1 MMTQTRCA
9 AFPTTI
15 AALALMA
22 GACGE
27 PNPTSPV
34 AAPPNDVNATQ
45 AIPPTFPGA
54 GQFVSVIDNPYYPLV
69 PGTTFEY
76 RAETADGV
84 ETNTVE
90 VTSQTK
96 NILGV
101 TATVVHDQVFLE
113 GELTEDTFDWFAQD
127 SDGNVWYLGEQS
139 CEVENGQCV
148 STEGSWEAG
157 VNGALPGVVMWSDPA
172 AHKGS
177 AYRQEFLAGTAE
189 DVAKIIG
196 LKAKVDTP
204 YGSFTGCLE
213 TVDWS
218 PLETASREHKFY
230 CPGTGLVL
238 ELAPSSGHQRSELVG
253 IVKPS
258 P

>member
-1 MMTQTRCA
+1 MTMRTSGA
-9 AFPTTI
+9 AFRAAI
-15 AALALMA
+15 AAPVLLA

-27 PNPTSPV
+27 AGPTRPGAS
-34 AAPPNDVNATQ
+34 PPNAPNATQ
-45 AIPPTFPGA
+45 ATLPTFPGPD
-54 GQFVSVIDNPYYPLV
+54 QFVAVIDNPYYPLI

-96 NILGV
+96 TILGV
-101 TATVVHDQVFLE
+101 TATVVHDRVFLE

-127 SDGNVWYLGEQS
+127 TEGNVWYLGEQS

-157 VNGALPGVVMWSDPA
+157 VNGALPGIVMWADPA

-177 AYRQEFLAGTAE
+177 TYQQEFLAGTAE
-189 DVAKIIG
+189 DVAKVIG
-196 LKAKVDTP
+196 LNAKVDTP

-213 TVDWS
+213 TMDWS
-218 PLETASREHKFY
+218 PLENASREHKFY

-238 ELAPSSGHQRSELVG
+238 ELAPSSGHERSELVT
-253 IVKPS
+253 IVKQ
-258 P
+258 